1 MKCITRLSP
10 LPGYRLSVEFDD
22 GVAGTVELEGDLFG
36 PVFAPLRDE
45 ALFAQVHL
53 DEFGVPCWPCGA
65 DLAPDGI
72 YARLTGRTTHKQN
85 DSGTGHSEPRKP
97 L

>member
-1 MKCITRLSP
+1 MKRITRLST

-22 GVAGTVELEGDLFG
+22 GLAGTVELEGELFG

-53 DEFGVPCWPCGA
+53 DEFGVPCWPGGA

-72 YARLTGRTTHKQN
+72 YAWLTGRTAVKSIDTKLA
-85 DSGTGHSEPRKP
+85 EPRKP